1 MTSIYFISPE
11 FKRPWTPRRWR
22 NFITANQILSYM
34 KVNVKAKRKAVK
46 IYSRVKTAK
55 DTEPKIANY
64 SKGTLCPKRLKMH
77 WAENETVG
85 NWTSK
90 SDQELSSSICRKHK
104 NFHNDFYNIM
114 RKKRCGFYKARCR
127 EKIYHVSLLRKCWLL
142 HIFLRWKRINQQL
155 KLQQSNISQKNM

>member
-1 MTSIYFISPE
+1 MTSIYIISLE

-22 NFITANQILSYM
+22 CSIT
-34 KVNVKAKRKAVK
+34 
-46 IYSRVKTAK
+46 
-55 DTEPKIANY
+55 ENY
-64 SKGTLCPKRLKMH
+64 SNGTLCPKRLKMH

-104 NFHNDFYNIM
+104 NFHNDCNNIM